1 MWIFQYTFNILLVH
15 SPNSPMNHIYK
26 ILLILILIITI
37 TIYFYTNRY
46 EIHVADNTY
55 LSARIIMINKWTGK
69 TFLCCKLEQPKEW
82 VWKYLGIPKEPTTT
96 FIRLDEPIEPTPT
109 N

>member
-1 MWIFQYTFNILLVH
+1 
-15 SPNSPMNHIYK
+15 MNHIYK

-37 TIYFYTNRY
+37 ATYFYTNRY

-55 LSARIIMINKWTGK
+55 LTARIIMINKFSGK
-69 TFLCCKLEQPKEW
+69 TFMCCGIGRKW
-82 VWKYLGIPKEPTTT
+82 INLGIPKEPTPTSR
-96 FIRLDEPIEPTPT
+96 FGEPIEPTPT